1 MVLVRV
7 VLPAV
12 IALAGVALLVAGG
25 DSAQGAGVVL
35 LGVALLVVLAN
46 LFVRLSLDSERERE
60 EEARNRERGVWP
72 DEP

>member
-7 VLPAV
+7 WLPAA
-12 IALAGVALLVAGG
+12 IAVAGVVLLIVGG
-25 DSAQGAGVVL
+25 DSGRGAGVLL

-46 LFVRLSLDSERERE
+46 LFVRLSIQSERERE
-60 EEARNRERGVWP
+60 QEEENRRRGVWP